1 MSNGNYSAHGGQAV
15 QLPSVTAFATFVR
28 SHRLRANLTQDAL
41 AQVVGKSR
49 RWVHDLEAGK
59 VDPSLSAAVSVA
71 AALGYIVSLERDEPS
86 AVLDALFEEL

>member
-1 MSNGNYSAHGGQAV
+1 M
-15 QLPSVTAFATFVR
+15 
-28 SHRLRANLTQDAL
+28 
-41 AQVVGKSR
+41 
-49 RWVHDLEAGK
+49 HDLEAGK